1 MRLLGMTDDVMR
13 GDCRDATDIMKQY
26 TQPASPHRVRV
37 HDIDLTRALC
47 RCNVGPVSHA
57 GVYGAVRVQRVIVWA
72 GAAAAILAAGAA
84 AGQGSGQAYPY
95 RPVRLI
101 VGFAPGGSD
110 VPARLLALRLGEK
123 LGQPFV
129 VDNRPGA
136 SGVLGTAIAARAPA
150 DGYTLVF
157 STASHAVTA
166 VYYRKLPFDPIA
178 DFAPVT
184 FVGSIPFALAVT
196 PSLPAKSVKDFIALA
211 RAKPG
216 QLNYASPGTG
226 SIGHLANVVFAKRAG
241 IQVTHIAYK
250 GTGPS
255 VTALMSGEVQFMM
268 PNLIGV
274 AALARSGK
282 LKALAVASTRR
293 SPLAPDLPT
302 MTEAGVPGFLAGT
315 WYGVQAPRGTPQAV
329 ISLLNREI
337 AAALQAQEL
346 RDKLAALGIEL
357 EPGTP
362 QELAKFI
369 RSEIEKW
376 GAAMKDAGLVQES
389 Y

>member
-1 MRLLGMTDDVMR
+1 MYNVIAISVLDALLVL
-13 GDCRDATDIMKQY
+13 
-26 TQPASPHRVRV
+26 S
-37 HDIDLTRALC
+37 L
-47 RCNVGPVSHA
+47 HA
-57 GVYGAVRVQRVIVWA
+57 GAVAWA
-72 GAAAAILAAGAA
+72 AVAPSQQKSSAATQI
-84 AGQGSGQAYPY
+84 SVPAYPY

-110 VPARLLALRLGEK
+110 VPARLIAQKLAEK

-136 SGVLGTAIAARAPA
+136 SGVLGTAIAAKAPA

-166 VYYRKLPFDPIA
+166 VYYRTLPFDPIK
-178 DFAPVT
+178 DFDPIT

-196 PSLPAKSVKDFIALA
+196 PSLPANSVKEFIALA

-216 QLNYASPGTG
+216 GLNYASPGTG

-241 IQVTHIAYK
+241 IQATHVAYK

-255 VTALMSGEVQFMM
+255 VAALMSGEVQFMM

-282 LKALAVASTRR
+282 LKALAVAGARR
-293 SPLAPDLPT
+293 SQIAPDLPT
-302 MTEAGVPGFLAGT
+302 MAEAGVPDFVAAT
-315 WYGVQAPRGTPQAV
+315 WYGVQAPRGTSQPV
-329 ISLLNREI
+329 VGLLNREI
-337 AAALQAQEL
+337 AAAIATPEL
-346 RDKLAALGIEL
+346 REKLVALGIEL
-357 EPGTP
+357 ETGTP
-362 QELAKFI
+362 QAFAKFI
-369 RSEIEKW
+369 RSEIERW
-376 GAAMKDAGLVQES
+376 GAAMKDAGLAQES